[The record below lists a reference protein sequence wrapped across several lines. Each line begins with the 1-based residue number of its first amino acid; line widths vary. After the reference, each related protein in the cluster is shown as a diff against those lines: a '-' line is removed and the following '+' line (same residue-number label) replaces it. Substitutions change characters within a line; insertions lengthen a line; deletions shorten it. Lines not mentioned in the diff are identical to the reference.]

1 VVTNAIVAQVMKE
14 IIEPTVAAMKAEGCP
29 FKGVLFAGLMIGKN
43 GPKLIEFN
51 TRFGDPECQVMMARL
66 EDDLLGLLLAC
77 AEGRLPQQV
86 RLSPKTALT
95 VVLAAQGYPAAPRK
109 GGKIAGVEAAE
120 KIPGV
125 SVTHAGTK
133 TEGGHL
139 VANGGRVLNVIG
151 LADNVAEAKALA
163 YRGVDAITFP
173 EGFCRRDIGWR
184 ST

>member
-1 VVTNAIVAQVMKE
+1 MTE

-29 FKGVLFAGLMIGKN
+29 FKGVLFAGLMIGKD
-43 GPKLIEFN
+43 GPQLIEFN

-77 AEGRLPQQV
+77 AEGPAATGS
-86 RLSPKTALT
+86 LSPKTALT

-109 GGKIAGVEAAE
+109 GGKIDGVEQAE
-120 KIPGV
+120 NIDGV

-133 TEGGHL
+133 MEGHL
-139 VANGGRVLNVIG
+139 FANGGRVLNVIG
-151 LADNVAEAKALA
+151 LADSVAEAKALA